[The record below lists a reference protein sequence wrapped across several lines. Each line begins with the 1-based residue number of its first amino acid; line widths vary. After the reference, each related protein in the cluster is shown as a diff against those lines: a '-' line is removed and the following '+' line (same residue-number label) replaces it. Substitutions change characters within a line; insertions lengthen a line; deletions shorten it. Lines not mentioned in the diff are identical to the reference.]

1 MLKFTFR
8 QQVFAGFSV
17 SVLLILLV
25 GILSYRSITR
35 LESDS
40 SLVDHTQ
47 HVIRTSTDILQLMID
62 AETGMRGYVAT
73 DNPDFLEPYKNSL
86 PLIKANVEQLTDL
99 VSDNPSQ
106 VKRVEQLSGLIADQL
121 AILKTNVDTR
131 PVKGLDYMVQ
141 NNMLLNG
148 KRTMDQIRILL
159 SQIKDADN
167 KLLAQRK
174 ASSEEAASSAL
185 DIIVIGSVVFLV
197 INRCHA
203 ADVE

>member
-197 INRCHA
+197 III
-203 ADVE
+203 V